1 MIHGEG
7 NKSTLVF
14 SDEIDEEYNFDIRSG
29 EVTIYIDNDMTLT
42 NKNFKPARSAINIEP
57 NATLNLYISENT
69 TLTVDS
75 GFGTQGAT
83 GHMGE
88 MKQNEGGDGGF
99 AGIRVPSTEEGKA
112 TLNLYGEGTLIAIG
126 GNATP
131 GGAGT
136 SNKEENSDVR
146 KWWRRRSVERELGIG
161 GNRRKRWGI
170 KFFNRRLFVEP

>member
-14 SDEIDEEYNFDIRSG
+14 SDEINEEYNFDIRSG

-57 NATLNLYISENT
+57 DATLNLYISENT

-99 AGIRVPSTEEGKA
+99 AGIRVPSTKEGKA

-126 GNATP
+126 GDATP

-136 SNKEENSDVR
+136 SEKEQGSNGR
-146 KWWRRRSVERELGIG
+146 KWWRRGSVERELGIG
-161 GNRRKRWGI
+161 GNRRRGWR
-170 KFFNRRLFVEP
+170 FEF